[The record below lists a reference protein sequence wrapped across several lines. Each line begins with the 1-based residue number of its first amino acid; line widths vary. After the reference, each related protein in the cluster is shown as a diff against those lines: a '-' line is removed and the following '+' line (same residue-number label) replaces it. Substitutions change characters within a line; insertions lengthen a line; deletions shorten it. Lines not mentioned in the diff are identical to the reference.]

1 MYLCIEARKR
11 GWRAVV
17 LNSLGGTP
25 SPLQSPRFL
34 CTTTDDV
41 KLFVDHVHQRYPVAP
56 LIGIGMA
63 PFSILGLS
71 LTRERDNLRIR
82 ERVAHVCAS
91 IDTGFSQGAH
101 NWVRYLELVLERL
114 LKPACHI
121 IINNN

>member
-56 LIGIGMA
+56 LIGIGMV
-63 PFSILGLS
+63 PFSILELS
-71 LTRERDNLRIR
+71 LSHKRERENLSVR
-82 ERVAHVCAS
+82 ESGSRVCECRH
-91 IDTGFSQGAH
+91 
-101 NWVRYLELVLERL
+101 RL
-114 LKPACHI
+114 LAGRT
-121 IINNN
+121 